1 MATKAEELRKLAQT
15 IKNETQ
21 IGGNTAKRV
30 GNAFLGVA
38 NALDGSQA
46 MQEIEKAVA
55 KVQQMVD
62 NLPVTQQTG
71 NSTTSVMSQK
81 AVTDAIAETG
91 RKLLNFTN
99 DVATTRLLV
108 SAAERKAGIQI
119 TYRLPEG
126 KWVNEMYVSSTTTDA
141 EWKKDENWQS
151 IGKDSDVFLQNPAL
165 VKGISEYLTNF
176 NGTLTTTVDG
186 FGHFVF
192 DGDIRCNVGFA
203 LSDIMEDGKSYRIK
217 AVFSVSGTS
226 TDLLHIAMLRYV
238 YGNYSTGKEIK
249 KIQISD
255 GDIIFDDII
264 PSVGDKKCFCFHM
277 SENGSAILL
286 KDFSVE
292 KVLDSM
298 DYSSETNTHINK
310 IDSDVRLVDKKYD
323 AESVNWITRHVDS
336 SKDYDAYPT
345 FWISDTKWALNNSGY
360 STCIYV
366 GNTDRVKIKNLHVSE
381 AMTYHLLK
389 SFTGASSDNAPD
401 LYDGI
406 AYTIKALEEKEIS
419 IPKIVT
425 YICIK
430 FRNRYDR
437 PYIDF
442 DFSWRSMPIKN
453 IVYGINENSKVKKIF
468 NLNDK
473 LIDGSG
479 CYSGGRMGGL
489 GTGFLS
495 RDDYDS
501 FDCNLVF
508 QSNQGV
514 TFWDKNKNYLAFHQ
528 LSNSN
533 GELIHEVVPF
543 IEGAQYAIISCKGR
557 AKGDYLYGIKYN
569 TFTQQQM
576 FDKVDSLSTQQQNS
590 GYIYLASNYGVSVDS
605 TDNSAALTSLIEKVG
620 QAGGGIIELPKGTF
634 AFKKSVTFKS
644 NVGLRGQ
651 GIGNTILDMQDGP
664 KDYALFVGDFVNN
677 IFVSDL
683 EIQSPNTA
691 STGKHLFMR
700 YIQDS
705 YFSHIK
711 SVGSRPTAIG
721 IDFLNNVT
729 ITDNII
735 INAGR
740 GGNIFGHACIGIG
753 TGYEKWDNEDFIIAN
768 NVCIGGGMRGI
779 FVEDQNRFDIAN
791 KGKMKAGYGQ
801 VIANNIV
808 RNCNR
813 GIMVEAGK
821 YVNVTGNTIYNC
833 NIGCGCKI
841 YADNCLFTGNVLV
854 GNKIGFNI
862 DELTSVSSN
871 CISFIGNS
879 IDGGATAA
887 IYIDPNALLNDLFIK
902 GNVFKGAS
910 TGVQIISG
918 LKRLVLQGN
927 NDFSTAHS
935 FVLAGEFVDSV
946 LKDNTYLVAPEST
959 ATYSGNQSF
968 VEQFK

>member
-1 MATKAEELRKLAQT
+1 MATKAEELRELAQT
-15 IKNETQ
+15 IKNEKQ
-21 IGGNTAKRV
+21 IGGNTAERV

-46 MQEIEKAVA
+46 MQEIEQAVA

-119 TYRLPEG
+119 TYRRPEG

-151 IGKDSDVFLQNPAL
+151 IGNDSDVFLQNLEL
-165 VKGISEYLTNF
+165 VKGFSNHLINYA
-176 NGTLTTTVDG
+176 GTFTTTVDG

-192 DGDIRCNVGFA
+192 DGNTRCNIGFD
-203 LSDIMEDGKSYRIK
+203 LSTIMEDGTSYRIK
-217 AVFSVSGTS
+217 AVFCVSGNS
-226 TDLLHIAMLRYV
+226 ADLLHITMLRYV
-238 YGNYSTGKEIK
+238 YEAYSTGKEIK
-249 KIQISD
+249 KFQISD
-255 GDIIFDDII
+255 GDITFDDIV
-264 PSVGDKKCFCFHM
+264 PSVAGKKCFCFHM

-298 DYSSETNTHINK
+298 DYSAETNTHINK

-336 SKDYDAYPT
+336 AKDFFGCPT
-345 FWISDTKWALNNSGY
+345 YFIKNTEWGLNNSGY

-406 AYTIKALEEKEIS
+406 AYTIEALEEKEIS
-419 IPKIVT
+419 IPEIVT

-479 CYSGGRMGGL
+479 SFAGGRMGGI
-489 GTGFLS
+489 GTGFLG

-508 QSNQGV
+508 NTNTGV
-514 TFWDKNKNYLAFHQ
+514 TFWDKNKNYLAFHK

-557 AKGDYLYGIKYN
+557 LKGDYLYGIKYN

-576 FDKVDSLSTQQQNS
+576 FDKVDSLSSQQQNS

-605 TDNSAALTSLIEKVG
+605 ADNSAALTSLIECVS
-620 QAGGGIIELPKGTF
+620 QSGGGIIELPKGTF
-634 AFKKSVTFKS
+634 AFKNSVTFKS

-664 KDYALFVGDFVNN
+664 KDYALFVGDFVSN

-721 IDFLNNVT
+721 IDFLNQVT
-729 ITDNII
+729 ITDNIV
-735 INAGR
+735 INGGR
-740 GGNIFGHACIGIG
+740 SGNVFGNACIGIG

-862 DELTSVSSN
+862 DELTLVSSN
-871 CISFIGNS
+871 NISFIGNS

-887 IYIDPNALLNDLFIK
+887 IYIAPNALLNDLFIK
-902 GNVFKGAS
+902 DNVFKDAT

-927 NDFSTAHS
+927 NDFSTEHS
-935 FVLAGEFVDSV
+935 FVLSGEFTDSI
-946 LKDNTYLVAPEST
+946 LKDNTYLLSPEST
-959 ATYSGNQSF
+959 ATYSGNLSF

>member
-1 MATKAEELRKLAQT
+1 MATKAEELRELAQT
-15 IKNETQ
+15 IKNEKQ
-21 IGGNTAKRV
+21 IGGNTAERV

-46 MQEIEKAVA
+46 MQEIEQAVA

-119 TYRLPEG
+119 TYRRPEG

-151 IGKDSDVFLQNPAL
+151 IGNDSDVFLQNLEL
-165 VKGISEYLTNF
+165 VKGFSNHLIKYA
-176 NGTLTTTVDG
+176 GTFTTTVDG

-192 DGDIRCNVGFA
+192 DGNTRCNIGFD
-203 LSDIMEDGKSYRIK
+203 LSTIMEDGTSYRIK
-217 AVFSVSGTS
+217 AVFCVSGNS
-226 TDLLHIAMLRYV
+226 ADLLHITMLRYV
-238 YGNYSTGKEIK
+238 YEAYSTGKEIK
-249 KIQISD
+249 KFQISD
-255 GDIIFDDII
+255 GDITFDDIV
-264 PSVGDKKCFCFHM
+264 PSVAGKKSFCFHM

-298 DYSSETNTHINK
+298 DYSAETNTHINK

-336 SKDYDAYPT
+336 AKDFYGCPT
-345 FWISDTKWALNNSGY
+345 YFIKNTEWGLNNMGY

-406 AYTIKALEEKEIS
+406 AYTIEALEEKEIS
-419 IPKIVT
+419 IPEIVT

-430 FRNRYDR
+430 FRNSYDR

-479 CYSGGRMGGL
+479 SFAGGRMGGI

-501 FDCNLVF
+501 FDCNLCF
-508 QSNQGV
+508 NTNTGV

-557 AKGDYLYGIKYN
+557 LKGDYLYGIKYN

-576 FDKVDSLSTQQQNS
+576 FDKVDSLSSQQQNS

-605 TDNSAALTSLIEKVG
+605 ADNSAALTSLIEYVS
-620 QAGGGIIELPKGTF
+620 QSGGGIIELPKGTF
-634 AFKKSVTFKS
+634 AFKNSVTFKS

-664 KDYALFVGDFVNN
+664 KDYALFVGDFVSN
-677 IFVSDL
+677 IFVSGL

-721 IDFLNNVT
+721 IDFLNHVT

-779 FVEDQNRFDIAN
+779 FVEDQNRFNIASE
-791 KGKMKAGYGQ
+791 GKMKAGYGQ

-902 GNVFKGAS
+902 GNVLKGAS

-959 ATYSGNQSF
+959 ARYSGNQSF